1 MTLFNWHNDP
11 SKSGT
16 AVNVDNLNEDLMY
29 LKDTTDSLTNQA
41 GNLDSQVSD
50 LQSQINTKVNGAGL
64 TLWKGTQAEYD
75 ALYPIYDPNTIY
87 YVTE

>member
-29 LKDTTDSLTNQA
+29 LKDTTD
-41 GNLDSQVSD
+41 D
-50 LQSQINTKVNGAGL
+50 LNNNKVNGAGI
-64 TLWKGTQAEYD
+64 TLWKGTQSDYEALAPNYD
-75 ALYPIYDPNTIY
+75 SNTIY
-87 YVTE
+87 YITE